1 MLTHFYCLC
10 TLWQR
15 LVEELTPEYAECAA
29 NSSYAYWLY
38 QSEKDVC
45 QLNES
50 DDELRMRFAMKEARR
65 HYIGEDMNF
74 DNALG
79 KLKKA
84 MGFRIEKR
92 VDLMRQIG
100 DASALQDESYDEHE
114 REILQRYRGYVEEEL
129 SKQLFFTGGYDRQ
142 NRSLAIRGER
152 SDAQHDPEGYMV
164 TMVYSIE
171 RALAATEILSRGQ
184 EEKTHAWLDMGR
196 YDSQHSPGSGVYRHV
211 ALLLQRYY
219 PERLQTFALFDPP
232 FWVRALHKIVSPF
245 LSPVTRKKVLLI
257 SGSQREK
264 TLKEL
269 VDVENALPALQED
282 GTLVSDVDIQ
292 KYICEVPFHGV
303 YGLKNDNQQEN

>member
-1 MLTHFYCLC
+1 
-10 TLWQR
+10 
-15 LVEELTPEYAECAA
+15 VEELTPEHAECAA

-38 QSEKDVC
+38 YHQSQEKDVC
-45 QLNES
+45 QLKES

-65 HYIGEDMNF
+65 HYIGEDKNF

-84 MGFRIEKR
+84 MDYRIEKR

-100 DASALQDESYDEHE
+100 DAPSSADNLQNDDDCRHDEKEK
-114 REILQRYRGYVEEEL
+114 EILQRYRGYVEDEL

-219 PERLQTFALFDPP
+219 PERLQTFAMFDPP
-232 FWVRALHKIVSPF
+232 FWVRALHKIVCPF
-245 LSPVTRKKVLLI
+245 LAPVTRKKVLLI
-257 SGSQREK
+257 SGSQRET

-303 YGLKNDNQQEN
+303 YGLDNVQPEN